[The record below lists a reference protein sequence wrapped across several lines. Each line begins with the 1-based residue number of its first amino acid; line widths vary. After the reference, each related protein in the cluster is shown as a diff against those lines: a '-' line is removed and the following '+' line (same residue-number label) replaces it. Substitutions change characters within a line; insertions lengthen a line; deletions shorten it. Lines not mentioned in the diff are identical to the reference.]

1 MKHEAIHRLQEAASS
16 FSAVHGC
23 QEDKGRVRARFLVP
37 QLSVHVL
44 QHNPTEVSKL
54 MKKAMLVM
62 LVVFA
67 ATALAM
73 SQVGTIS
80 QTTDVLGA
88 PLGSGRG
95 CVMCHAPHSGPAGNG
110 KTVNDTQA
118 GEFALWGQ
126 DLTPLYGKQITFSG
140 DGAAT
145 YAVTLPAQGTITSAH
160 DANTIILFCLSCHDG
175 AVAPATHMTGTTV
188 ETLPVVGG
196 NAPTFLGKDGTGATN
211 PYQNDHPVG
220 GNAIVSCGGQYNW
233 DCTGGNTTGITMGGT
248 GSSAFLTN
256 YPGSFWNTGATNGT
270 NIKLATFGTV
280 VTAVTCTTCHDQHSM
295 TVFTNNKGNFATSF
309 FIRGNYQPQSGG
321 NNAAQFCRNCH
332 GGESNEL
339 HGVGSVPTT

>member
-1 MKHEAIHRLQEAASS
+1 MKNEVIHRMHQAAPS
-16 FSAVHGC
+16 FWRSMAAEKPGSG
-23 QEDKGRVRARFLVP
+23 ESLALGTD
-37 QLSVHVL
+37 LSVNVL
-44 QHNPTEVSKL
+44 QHNPKEVSKL
-54 MKKAMLVM
+54 MKKAMLVL

-67 ATALAM
+67 AAALAM

-88 PLGSGRG
+88 HLGYGRG
-95 CVMCHAPHSGPAGNG
+95 CVMCHAPHSGAAGNG
-110 KTVNDTQA
+110 KTATDSQS
-118 GEFALWGQ
+118 GEYALWGQ
-126 DLTPLYGKQITFSG
+126 DLTPLYGKPITFSG
-140 DGAAT
+140 DGKST

-211 PYQNDHPVG
+211 QYQNDHPVG
-220 GNAIVSCGGQYNW
+220 GAAVVACGGQYNW
-233 DCTGGNTTGITMGGT
+233 DCSGGNTAAISMNGT

-270 NIKLATFGTV
+270 SIKLASFGASV

-332 GGESNEL
+332 GGESNEM